1 MSHGSTPLHST
12 VLQPRGCAGQSVF
25 KKAHRPAW
33 VTAVM
38 FCRRYYAIKSLQRND
53 VIIFAAAALHLAGK
67 AEDDQQKLDKVI
79 HAIFLYRRAH
89 FLMNTTMHSRSEPLI
104 QLHQVQRNIHLALQ
118 GPLFRFVAE

>member
-1 MSHGSTPLHST
+1 M
-12 VLQPRGCAGQSVF
+12 LQPHGRAGQSVF

-79 HAIFLYRRAH
+79 HAVFLYRCAS
-89 FLMNTTMHSRSEPLI
+89 LM
-104 QLHQVQRNIHLALQ
+104 
-118 GPLFRFVAE
+118 

>member
-1 MSHGSTPLHST
+1 MPAVTCRGKCSCIIAHSTPLT
-12 VLQPRGCAGQSVF
+12 VLHSRGLAGQSVF

-79 HAIFLYRRAH
+79 HAIFLYR
-89 FLMNTTMHSRSEPLI
+89 
-104 QLHQVQRNIHLALQ
+104 
-118 GPLFRFVAE
+118 